1 MYYLYGKINGEQK
14 QKNINWKKIIL
25 KKMLSLL
32 ILLMAMLLL
41 LNKYLFLLLISNMRL
56 FQDLN

>member
-25 KKMLSLL
+25 KKLLSFL
-32 ILLMAMLLL
+32 ILLMAVLLL